1 MTARKQLDPEATRQA
16 IIDAADAL
24 FVESGLDGVSLSQ
37 IAKRAEVTK
46 SLIHHHFGSK
56 QELWEE
62 VKRRHFEGFMRVQQ
76 SVIDK
81 IGSLH
86 DDSGAVAAT
95 MRTQFDFRMND
106 PAIERLATWSYLSG
120 EPSAMVVMADV
131 MVSGME
137 KIRAAQECGS
147 FRDDVSPLAMLHMM
161 LGSVQSWFMFRH
173 IFEASGLV
181 KLDEGQDEQV
191 IEEMIR
197 IVLRGIA
204 AHGEEPVCKVQ
215 AANMAQQALKE
226 LEDPK

>member
-62 VKRRHFEGFMRVQQ
+62 VKRRHFEGFMRAQQ

-86 DDSGAVAAT
+86 DDGGAVAAT

-106 PAIERLATWSYLSG
+106 PAIERLTTWSYLSG
-120 EPSAMVVMADV
+120 ESSAMVVMADV
-131 MVSGME
+131 MTSGLE
-137 KIRAAQECGS
+137 KIREAQACGS
-147 FRDDVSPLAMLHMM
+147 FREDVSPLVILHTM

-173 IFEASGLV
+173 IFQASGL
-181 KLDEGQDEQV
+181 LTPDEQFDEQV
-191 IEEMIR
+191 IEGMIK

-204 AHGEEPVCKVQ
+204 AQGEEPICRVQ
-215 AANMAQQALKE
+215 AENMAAQALKDTQE
-226 LEDPK
+226 S